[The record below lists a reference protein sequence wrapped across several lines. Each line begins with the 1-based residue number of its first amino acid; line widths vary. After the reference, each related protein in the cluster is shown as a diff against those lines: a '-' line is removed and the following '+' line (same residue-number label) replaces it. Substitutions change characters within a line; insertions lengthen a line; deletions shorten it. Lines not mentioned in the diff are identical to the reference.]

1 MSAATAFE
9 LNIKPSFMADLLA
22 LPNKKTARMVQQKVE
37 ELQKDPTPDG
47 HHKKKLKGHADPVY
61 RLRTG
66 DYRIFYT
73 FGQGWIR
80 LLGIRLHHAGYD
92 DESIGYEEPQDTP
105 ADAAEPSARKKP
117 RAFVETPPPSRPL
130 PQAITVAFL
139 QQLQVPEG
147 YHPSLLACTNE
158 DRLLEADVPPDV
170 LSRVMDALFPRPIEQ
185 VLQQA
190 DFVLAESE
198 DLIRFREG
206 DLKGFLLKL
215 DPEQEKV
222 ADRNT
227 KGPALVKGGPGTGKS
242 TVALYRV
249 RAILQHARRQN
260 QPLPRVLF
268 TTYTNALIRFS
279 EQLLE
284 QLVGSDIEHVT
295 VQTADSV
302 AMKIAARGG
311 QPNTLKLA
319 NNRQMRDFL
328 SQVRGVYTPPGA
340 NAFDAKVRKASL
352 DKLPLDF
359 LLDEFA
365 WVIEGRGLKSVEDYV
380 QADRTGRG
388 TRLTDKGRQNVWGLY
403 QAFLDRLVMEN
414 LTTWGQLRLQALEL
428 VRRNA
433 YAERYDAVLVDEA
446 QDLTPVA
453 LALLVELCRT
463 AEGVY
468 LMADASQSLYARGFR
483 WEHVHERL
491 QFKGRTTILRRNYR
505 TTQEIA
511 TAAAKF
517 LEASGAGDAECLSPD
532 CTVSGPH
539 PVLRGYRTEAQQ
551 LKLIT
556 DFVKQ
561 MSRHLR
567 LKPSAATVL
576 VPTAEMGRVLADGLS
591 NRGLAAKYMTGSE
604 LDLGA
609 DVVKVLTLHSAKGL
623 EFPTVVLAGLEQG
636 VLPRSFPDAD
646 EETRQEEEQVYRRL
660 VYVGMTRAMRG
671 LMVIHPQTRPSP
683 FVAELDTACWNHSEQ
698 GK

>member
-1 MSAATAFE
+1 MTTSSLFE
-9 LNIKPSFMADLLA
+9 LNLKPSFMADLLG

-37 ELQKDPTPDG
+37 DLQKDPTPDG
-47 HHKKKLKGHADPVY
+47 KLKKKLKGHAEPVC
-61 RLRTG
+61 RLRCG
-66 DYRIFYT
+66 DYRVLYT
-73 FGQGWIR
+73 FGKGWIR
-80 LLGIRLHHAGYD
+80 LLGIRLHHEGYD
-92 DESIGYEEPQDTP
+92 DESLDYESPSHMP
-105 ADAAEPSARKKP
+105 SMDAATATEPAANKP
-117 RAFVETPPPSRPL
+117 AKVPVAVPPTSRPL
-130 PQAITVAFL
+130 PQSITVEFL

-147 YHPSLLACTNE
+147 YHLSLLACRDE
-158 DRLLEADVPPDV
+158 DKLLEADVPSD
-170 LSRVMDALFPRPIEQ
+170 LLNRVMDALFPRPIEE
-185 VLQQA
+185 VLQQP

-215 DPEQEKV
+215 DPAQEKV

-260 QPLPRVLF
+260 QPLPNVLF

-284 QLVGSDIEHVT
+284 QLVGSDIAHVT

-302 AMKIAARGG
+302 AMKIVARSG
-311 QPNTLKLA
+311 QPSKLKLA
-319 NNRQMRDFL
+319 NNRQMHDLL

-340 NAFDAKVRKASL
+340 NAFDAMVRKASL
-352 DKLPLDF
+352 DKLPLEF

-365 WVIEGRGLKSVEDYV
+365 WVIEGRGLKSVEDYL
-380 QADRTGRG
+380 QANRTGRG
-388 TRLTDKGRQNVWGLY
+388 TRLTDKGRQNVWGLH
-403 QAFLDRLVMEN
+403 QAFLDRLVMEK
-414 LTTWGQLRLQALEL
+414 LTTWGQIRLKALDL
-428 VRRNA
+428 VRQNA

-453 LALLVELCRT
+453 LALIVELCRT

-483 WEHVHERL
+483 WEHIHERL

-517 LEASGAGDAECLSPD
+517 LDASGAGDAESLTQD
-532 CTVSGPH
+532 CTISGPQ
-539 PVLRGYRTEAQQ
+539 PVLRGYRTEVQQ

-556 DFVKQ
+556 EFVKQ

-567 LKPSAATVL
+567 LRTSAATVL
-576 VPTAEMGRVLADGLS
+576 VPTAEMGRTLADGLTS
-591 NRGLAAKYMTGSE
+591 RGLSAKYMTGSE

-609 DVVKVLTLHSAKGL
+609 DVIKVLTLHSAKGL
-623 EFPTVVLAGLEQG
+623 EFPTVVLAGLEEG
-636 VLPRSFPDAD
+636 VLPRALPDAD
-646 EETRQEEEQVYRRL
+646 AETRQEEEQVYRRL
-660 VYVGMTRAMRG
+660 LYVGMTRAMRG
-671 LMVIHPQTRPSP
+671 LMVIYPQTRPSP
-683 FVAELDTACWNHSEQ
+683 FVTELDSAYWNRE
-698 GK
+698 